1 MSRSTAYDRESAE
14 TRGIDRIVCHF
25 AASMLTG
32 YGQHGCDGSRTTL
45 SSGNRL
51 AWDVLSSIMDI
62 LPIPATG
69 PNAGQVIDADNCIP
83 KCRGSGIVQI

>member
-1 MSRSTAYDRESAE
+1 MSRSSAYDRESAE

-32 YGQHGCDGSRTTL
+32 YGQDGCDGWRIAS

-51 AWDVLSSIMDI
+51 AWDVLKQHHGHLSNSSDG
-62 LPIPATG
+62 AERRTS
-69 PNAGQVIDADNCIP
+69 N
-83 KCRGSGIVQI
+83 